1 MLDELHLKMGLDSN
15 VRAKDNV
22 ELILSPKLVG
32 PVMSEKQNIKRA
44 NQESGL
50 GWQKTTASETSK
62 LGTVDERGERS
73 RSTVVFSLE
82 KKQNNRPG
90 KTANKE
96 VSFFNLSKFLSIGIG
111 SLGLQLVIWNFA
123 SRLCVVW

>member
-1 MLDELHLKMGLDSN
+1 MLDELHLKTGLDSN

-50 GWQKTTASETSK
+50 G
-62 LGTVDERGERS
+62 
-73 RSTVVFSLE
+73 
-82 KKQNNRPG
+82 
-90 KTANKE
+90 
-96 VSFFNLSKFLSIGIG
+96 
-111 SLGLQLVIWNFA
+111 
-123 SRLCVVW
+123 